1 MSVCFRWGL
10 ESPGTGGSFFGGD
23 GISGGQCSRKRATT
37 QKNVKNHVLG
47 ILKKNAKNVHTFS
60 EAS

>member
-37 QKNVKNHVLG
+37 QKNVKKSCFG
-47 ILKKNAKNVHTFS
+47 DF
-60 EAS
+60 EAASL